1 MSTSNE
7 RETRETAAG
16 TRTEKATAGER
27 TRETTRS
34 GLSGLTFRRLFTDGV
49 THPFDSLEWELRTAA
64 ITNEKGEVF
73 FEQKDV
79 EVPKTWSMTAT
90 NIVAQKYFHGKPG
103 TAQRERSVKQ
113 LIGRV
118 VDTITGFGQK
128 NGYFRTAADRDTFS
142 DELAHIL
149 VNQAASFNSPVWF
162 NVGVEPKPQASA
174 CFINSVGDS
183 MQSILEL
190 AKTEGML
197 FKFGSGTGTN
207 LSSLRSSTES
217 LSSGGIASGPV
228 SFMKGFD
235 SFAGAIKS
243 GGKTR
248 RAAKMV
254 ILNVDHPDVEE
265 FILCKEREE
274 KKAWDLIDS
283 GWDGSFNGEVY
294 ANIAFQ
300 NANHSVRVT
309 DEFMRAAEAGGT
321 HTTKAVTSGEPMG
334 TYDAKALLLK
344 MAESAWVCGDPGMQY
359 DTLINK
365 WNPCKS
371 THRINAS
378 NPCVTGDTLV
388 ATADGWRRIDALVGR
403 TARVIGADGL
413 PHLVTR
419 VFPTGTKPV
428 LKLRTRAGYEV
439 RITGDH
445 KVFTLGRGDVPVN
458 ELKLGERLMLQGP
471 GFGRRALSESLALA
485 VGVAVGDGC
494 LTRSHTAG
502 HTQEIIILTMAP
514 EEAGILQK
522 IAGAVNEAKRT
533 LRVANASGRADD
545 VHVSAVPRSTSRL
558 SFSSKPVV
566 GLFTELAVLD
576 EGSAGK
582 RFTPAAFELDKPSLA
597 GVLRGLF
604 TADGT
609 VGNYGEKSQYVALDS
624 TSRELLRQ
632 TQLHLL
638 SFGIKA
644 KIYEGRRGGETE
656 AVLPDGRGGHAP
668 YPVREVAS
676 LRITRSSRVLF
687 EREIGFDA
695 SSPKAAAL
703 RALNADFGSYRDELS
718 DEVVS
723 IQPLGE
729 EQVFDLTED
738 ATQHFVANGFIVHNC
753 SEYMFID
760 DSACN
765 LASLNLM
772 KFARED
778 GGFEIEK
785 FQHAVD
791 VVFAAQEMLVDEASY
806 PTPAIE
812 KNSHAFRPIGLG
824 YANLGALLMFNGIP
838 YDSDQGRHYAA
849 AVTSLMHGQAYLMS
863 SKIAAEM
870 EPFASY
876 APNRDAFLEVIS
888 MHRDAAYTVEKS
900 GVPKDLYEAQRAVWD
915 LTLESGRQH
924 GFKNAQATVLA
935 PTGTIGFMMDCDT
948 TGVEP
953 DLALVKYKKLVG
965 GGTIKIVNQT
975 VPNALTRLG
984 YADDVMHA
992 IVQYIDEKGTI
1003 EGAPGLKSEHLPVFD
1018 CAFKALGG
1026 TRSIAPMG
1034 HVRMMSAVQPFLSGA
1049 ISKTVN
1055 MPNDATVEEIADV
1068 YMQGWKLGLKAIAIY
1083 RDGCKRTQ
1091 PLNTAASRND
1101 DAVKGGRD
1109 SRGNPTAGFPS
1120 PSAPSATA
1128 GAAALSPRRHKLP
1141 DERRAI
1147 THKFSVAGHEGYITV
1162 GLYEDGTPGE
1172 IFLTM
1177 AKEGSTISGLMDS
1190 FATAISLTLQY
1201 GVPLE
1206 ALVEKFSHMRF
1217 EPAGYTKNPEIPIAK
1232 SLVDY
1237 IFRWLAS
1244 KFLTPDLRERAGVVS
1259 REDPGLAATPKEF
1272 KNLGTLTPVAE
1283 AAAGPIAAAFQ
1294 AITGASARTEPTAA
1308 EGGPETRA
1316 IGFAVP
1322 APSYASRLAFENST
1336 DAPSCHECGSLMVR
1350 GGACYK
1356 CLNCG
1361 ATSGCS

>member
-1 MSTSNE
+1 MSDMN
-7 RETRETAAG
+7 TRETKAGAKPEPAG
-16 TRTEKATAGER
+16 TTASR
-27 TRETTRS
+27 TRA
-34 GLSGLTFRRLFTDGV
+34 GGLTFRRLYTDGV
-49 THPFDSLEWELRTAA
+49 TPPYDAIEWELRTAA

-79 EVPKTWSMTAT
+79 EVPKSWSMTAT
-90 NIVAQKYFHGKPG
+90 NIVAQKYFSGKPG
-103 TAQRERSVKQ
+103 TPQRERSVRQ

-118 VDTITGFGQK
+118 VETITGFGVK
-128 NGYFRTAADRDTFS
+128 GGYFRTAADRDAFS
-142 DELAHIL
+142 DELTHIL

-183 MQSILEL
+183 MSSILDL

-197 FKFGSGTGTN
+197 FKFGSGTGSN

-254 ILNVDHPDVEE
+254 ILNVDHPDIEE
-265 FILCKEREE
+265 FILCKEKEE
-274 KKAWDLIDS
+274 KKAWDLIDA

-294 ANIAFQ
+294 SNIAFQ

-309 DEFMRAAEAGGT
+309 DEFMGAVESGGT
-321 HTTKAVTSGEPMG
+321 HTTKAVTTGEPMG
-334 TYDAKALLLK
+334 TFDAKSLLVK

-365 WNPCKS
+365 WNPCKA

-378 NPCVTGDTLV
+378 NP
-388 ATADGWRRIDALVGR
+388 
-403 TARVIGADGL
+403 
-413 PHLVTR
+413 
-419 VFPTGTKPV
+419 
-428 LKLRTRAGYEV
+428 
-439 RITGDH
+439 
-445 KVFTLGRGDVPVN
+445 
-458 ELKLGERLMLQGP
+458 
-471 GFGRRALSESLALA
+471 
-485 VGVAVGDGC
+485 
-494 LTRSHTAG
+494 
-502 HTQEIIILTMAP
+502 
-514 EEAGILQK
+514 
-522 IAGAVNEAKRT
+522 
-533 LRVANASGRADD
+533 
-545 VHVSAVPRSTSRL
+545 
-558 SFSSKPVV
+558 
-566 GLFTELAVLD
+566 
-576 EGSAGK
+576 
-582 RFTPAAFELDKPSLA
+582 
-597 GVLRGLF
+597 
-604 TADGT
+604 
-609 VGNYGEKSQYVALDS
+609 
-624 TSRELLRQ
+624 
-632 TQLHLL
+632 
-638 SFGIKA
+638 
-644 KIYEGRRGGETE
+644 
-656 AVLPDGRGGHAP
+656 
-668 YPVREVAS
+668 
-676 LRITRSSRVLF
+676 
-687 EREIGFDA
+687 
-695 SSPKAAAL
+695 
-703 RALNADFGSYRDELS
+703 
-718 DEVVS
+718 
-723 IQPLGE
+723 
-729 EQVFDLTED
+729 
-738 ATQHFVANGFIVHNC
+738 C

-772 KFARED
+772 KFAQED
-778 GGFEIEK
+778 GGFDVEK
-785 FQHAVD
+785 FAHAVD
-791 VVFAAQEMLVDEASY
+791 VVFAAQEMLVSEASY

-812 KNSHAFRPIGLG
+812 RNSHDFRPIGLG
-824 YANLGALLMFNGIP
+824 YANLGALLMFNGLP
-838 YDSDQGRHYAA
+838 YDSEEGRRYAA
-849 AVTSLMHGQAYLMS
+849 AVTSLMHGQAYLTS
-863 SKIAAEM
+863 AKIASEM
-870 EPFASY
+870 GPFAMY
-876 APNRDAFLEVIS
+876 PPNRDAFLEVIS
-888 MHRDAAYTVEKS
+888 MHRDAAYGIAKT
-900 GVPKDLYEAQRAVWD
+900 GVPKDLWEAQRAVWD

-924 GFKNAQATVLA
+924 GYRNAQATVLA

-975 VPNALTRLG
+975 VPHALTRLG
-984 YADDVMHA
+984 YSQDEMHA
-992 IVQYIDEKGTI
+992 IVRSIDEKGTI

-1034 HVRMMSAVQPFLSGA
+1034 HIRMMAAVQPFLSGA

-1055 MPNDATVEEIADV
+1055 MPNDATVEDIADV

-1091 PLNTAASRND
+1091 PLNTSASKND
-1101 DAVKGGRD
+1101 DAVKGTRD
-1109 SRGNPTAGFPS
+1109 ARGNTIGP
-1120 PSAPSATA
+1120 AP
-1128 GAAALSPRRHKLP
+1128 AAVAPAPRRHKLP

-1147 THKFSVAGHEGYITV
+1147 THKFSVAGHEGYVTV
-1162 GLYEDGTPGE
+1162 GLYEDGMPGE

-1177 AKEGSTISGLMDS
+1177 AKEGSTISGLMDA

-1244 KFLTPDLRERAGVVS
+1244 KFLTADLKEKAGVIS
-1259 REDPGLAATPKEF
+1259 REEPGPATSGSGFKGATTLA
-1272 KNLGTLTPVAE
+1272 PVGE

-1294 AITGASARTEPTAA
+1294 AIQAIAGARPDAAPEAA
-1308 EGGPETRA
+1308 EPRA

-1322 APSYASRLAFENST
+1322 AVPASRGYLTFENSA

>member
-1 MSTSNE
+1 MSTSNG
-7 RETRETAAG
+7 RETRPAAAG
-16 TRTEKATAGER
+16 APSERAAASRRART
-27 TRETTRS
+27 

-49 THPFDSLEWELRTAA
+49 TPPFDALEWELRTAA

-79 EVPKTWSMTAT
+79 EVPKAWSMTAT
-90 NIVAQKYFHGKPG
+90 NIVAQKYFSGKLG
-103 TAQRERSVKQ
+103 TPQRERSVKQ

-183 MQSILEL
+183 MSSILDL

-197 FKFGSGTGTN
+197 FKFGSGTGSN

-309 DEFMRAAEAGGT
+309 DEFMRAVEAGGT
-321 HTTKAVTSGEPMG
+321 HTTKAVTTGEPMG
-334 TYDAKALLLK
+334 TFDAKALLMK

-359 DTLINK
+359 DTLINA
-365 WNPCKS
+365 WNPCKA

-378 NPCVTGDTLV
+378 NP
-388 ATADGWRRIDALVGR
+388 
-403 TARVIGADGL
+403 
-413 PHLVTR
+413 
-419 VFPTGTKPV
+419 
-428 LKLRTRAGYEV
+428 
-439 RITGDH
+439 
-445 KVFTLGRGDVPVN
+445 
-458 ELKLGERLMLQGP
+458 
-471 GFGRRALSESLALA
+471 
-485 VGVAVGDGC
+485 
-494 LTRSHTAG
+494 
-502 HTQEIIILTMAP
+502 
-514 EEAGILQK
+514 
-522 IAGAVNEAKRT
+522 
-533 LRVANASGRADD
+533 
-545 VHVSAVPRSTSRL
+545 
-558 SFSSKPVV
+558 
-566 GLFTELAVLD
+566 
-576 EGSAGK
+576 
-582 RFTPAAFELDKPSLA
+582 
-597 GVLRGLF
+597 
-604 TADGT
+604 
-609 VGNYGEKSQYVALDS
+609 
-624 TSRELLRQ
+624 
-632 TQLHLL
+632 
-638 SFGIKA
+638 
-644 KIYEGRRGGETE
+644 
-656 AVLPDGRGGHAP
+656 
-668 YPVREVAS
+668 
-676 LRITRSSRVLF
+676 
-687 EREIGFDA
+687 
-695 SSPKAAAL
+695 
-703 RALNADFGSYRDELS
+703 
-718 DEVVS
+718 
-723 IQPLGE
+723 
-729 EQVFDLTED
+729 
-738 ATQHFVANGFIVHNC
+738 C

-785 FQHAVD
+785 FQHAVE
-791 VVFAAQEMLVDEASY
+791 VVFAAQEMLVGEASY

-824 YANLGALLMFNGIP
+824 YANLGALLMFNGLP
-838 YDSDQGRHYAA
+838 YDSEEGRHYAA
-849 AVTSLMHGQAYLMS
+849 AVTSLMHGQAYLTS
-863 SKIAAEM
+863 AKIAAEM
-870 EPFASY
+870 GPFGAY
-876 APNRDAFLEVIS
+876 PPNRDAFLEVIS
-888 MHRDAAYTVEKS
+888 MHRDAAYAVEKS
-900 GVPKDLYEAQRAVWD
+900 GVPKDLHEAQLAVWD

-924 GFKNAQATVLA
+924 GFRNAQATVLA

-975 VPNALTRLG
+975 VPHALTRLG
-984 YADDVMHA
+984 YSDAEMHA
-992 IVQYIDEKGTI
+992 IVSFIDEKGTI
-1003 EGAPGLKSEHLPVFD
+1003 EGSPGLKSEHLPVFD

-1091 PLNTAASRND
+1091 PLNTAASKND
-1101 DAVKGGRD
+1101 DAVKGH
-1109 SRGNPTAGFPS
+1109 RGLRA
-1120 PSAPSATA
+1120 SAA
-1128 GAAALSPRRHKLP
+1128 GAGTPAAAPAASVAPDGTPRRHKLP

-1147 THKFSVAGHEGYITV
+1147 THKFSVGGHEGYITV

-1217 EPAGYTKNPEIPIAK
+1217 EPSGYTKNPEIPIAK

-1237 IFRWLAS
+1237 LFRWLAS
-1244 KFLTPDLRERAGVVS
+1244 KFLTADLKEKAGVIS
-1259 REDPGLAATPKEF
+1259 REERSPATAPADF
-1272 KNLGTLTPVAE
+1272 KNRGTSTPVAE
-1283 AAAGPIAAAFQ
+1283 ATAGPVLAASTALQALASAKAEAPAAA
-1294 AITGASARTEPTAA
+1294 EAA
-1308 EGGPETRA
+1308 EPRA

-1322 APSYASRLAFENST
+1322 APAHASKLTFENSA

-1350 GGACYK
+1350 SGACYK

>member
-1 MSTSNE
+1 MSNMN
-7 RETRETAAG
+7 TRATKAGATA
-16 TRTEKATAGER
+16 EKASGAPAGAGAH
-27 TRETTRS
+27 
-34 GLSGLTFRRLFTDGV
+34 GLAFRRLFTDGV
-49 THPFDSLEWELRTAA
+49 TPPFDAIEWELRTAA

-79 EVPKTWSMTAT
+79 EVPKAWSMTAT
-90 NIVAQKYFHGKPG
+90 NIVAQKYFSGKPG
-103 TAQRERSVKQ
+103 TPQRERSVRQ
-113 LIGRV
+113 LVGRV
-118 VDTITGFGQK
+118 VETITGFGVRG
-128 NGYFRTAADRDTFS
+128 GYFRTAADRDAFS
-142 DELAHIL
+142 DELTHIL

-183 MQSILEL
+183 MASILDL

-254 ILNVDHPDVEE
+254 ILNVEHPDIDE
-265 FILCKEREE
+265 FIVCKEKEE
-274 KKAWDLIDS
+274 KKAWDLIDA

-294 ANIAFQ
+294 SNIAFQ

-309 DEFMRAAEAGGT
+309 DAFMKAVESGGP
-321 HTTKAVTSGEPMG
+321 HTTKAVTTGEPMG
-334 TYDAKALLLK
+334 TFDAKALLMK

-365 WNPCKS
+365 WNPCKA

-378 NPCVTGDTLV
+378 NP
-388 ATADGWRRIDALVGR
+388 
-403 TARVIGADGL
+403 
-413 PHLVTR
+413 
-419 VFPTGTKPV
+419 
-428 LKLRTRAGYEV
+428 
-439 RITGDH
+439 
-445 KVFTLGRGDVPVN
+445 
-458 ELKLGERLMLQGP
+458 
-471 GFGRRALSESLALA
+471 
-485 VGVAVGDGC
+485 
-494 LTRSHTAG
+494 
-502 HTQEIIILTMAP
+502 
-514 EEAGILQK
+514 
-522 IAGAVNEAKRT
+522 
-533 LRVANASGRADD
+533 
-545 VHVSAVPRSTSRL
+545 
-558 SFSSKPVV
+558 
-566 GLFTELAVLD
+566 
-576 EGSAGK
+576 
-582 RFTPAAFELDKPSLA
+582 
-597 GVLRGLF
+597 
-604 TADGT
+604 
-609 VGNYGEKSQYVALDS
+609 
-624 TSRELLRQ
+624 
-632 TQLHLL
+632 
-638 SFGIKA
+638 
-644 KIYEGRRGGETE
+644 
-656 AVLPDGRGGHAP
+656 
-668 YPVREVAS
+668 
-676 LRITRSSRVLF
+676 
-687 EREIGFDA
+687 
-695 SSPKAAAL
+695 
-703 RALNADFGSYRDELS
+703 
-718 DEVVS
+718 
-723 IQPLGE
+723 
-729 EQVFDLTED
+729 
-738 ATQHFVANGFIVHNC
+738 C

-772 KFARED
+772 KFAKED
-778 GGFEIEK
+778 GGFDVES
-785 FQHAVD
+785 FAHAVD
-791 VVFAAQEMLVDEASY
+791 IVFAAQEMLVDEASY

-812 KNSHAFRPIGLG
+812 RNSHDFRPIGLG
-824 YANLGALLMFNGIP
+824 YANLGALLMYNGLP
-838 YDSDQGRHYAA
+838 YDSEEGRHYAA
-849 AVTSLMHGQAYLMS
+849 AVTSLMNGQAYLTS
-863 SKIAAEM
+863 SKIASELG
-870 EPFASY
+870 PFALY
-876 APNRDAFLEVIS
+876 PPNRDAFLEVIS
-888 MHRDAAYTVEKS
+888 MHRDAAYAVEKN
-900 GVPKDLYEAQRAVWD
+900 GVPKDLWEAQRAVWD
-915 LTLESGRQH
+915 LTLEAGRQH
-924 GFKNAQATVLA
+924 GYRNAQATVLA

-975 VPNALTRLG
+975 VPHALTRLG
-984 YADDVMHA
+984 YSDAEMHA
-992 IVQYIDEKGTI
+992 IVRHIDEKGTI
-1003 EGAPGLKSEHLPVFD
+1003 EGAPSLKAEHLPVFD

-1055 MPNDATVEEIADV
+1055 MPNDATIEEIADV
-1068 YMQGWKLGLKAIAIY
+1068 YMQGWKMGLKAIAIY

-1091 PLNTAASRND
+1091 PLNTSASKSD
-1101 DAVKGGRD
+1101 DGVKGTRD
-1109 SRGNPTAGFPS
+1109 ARGNS
-1120 PSAPSATA
+1120 IAPAP
-1128 GAAALSPRRHKLP
+1128 AAAPAPRRRKLP

-1162 GLYEDGTPGE
+1162 GLYEDGMPGE

-1177 AKEGSTISGLMDS
+1177 AKEGSTISGLMDA

-1217 EPAGYTKNPEIPIAK
+1217 EPAGYTKNPDIPIAK
-1232 SLVDY
+1232 SLIDY

-1244 KFLTPDLRERAGVVS
+1244 KFLTADLREKAGVVS
-1259 REDPGLAATPKEF
+1259 REEPGPATAPSGF
-1272 KNLGTLTPVAE
+1272 KAIAPLTPLAE
-1283 AAAGPIAAAFQ
+1283 ATGAPIAAAFQ
-1294 AITGASARTEPTAA
+1294 AIAGIKADAA
-1308 EGGPETRA
+1308 EPAEARP

-1322 APSYASRLAFENST
+1322 AAPPSKLAFENSA

-1350 GGACYK
+1350 SGACYK

>member
-1 MSTSNE
+1 MSSSNG
-7 RETRETAAG
+7 REKRPRVEEGQAEDAAAG
-16 TRTEKATAGER
+16 RPART
-27 TRETTRS
+27 
-34 GLSGLTFRRLFTDGV
+34 GLRGLTFRRLFTDGV
-49 THPFDSLEWELRTAA
+49 THPFDALEWELRTAA

-79 EVPKTWSMTAT
+79 EVPKAWSMTAT

-103 TAQRERSVKQ
+103 TPQRERSVKQ

-118 VDTITGFGQK
+118 VDAITGFGQK
-128 NGYFRTAADRDTFS
+128 NGYFRTAADRDAFS

-183 MQSILEL
+183 MSSILDL

-197 FKFGSGTGTN
+197 FKFGSGTGSN

-254 ILNVDHPDVEE
+254 ILNVDHPDIEE

-309 DEFMRAAEAGGT
+309 DEFMRAVEAGGT
-321 HTTKAVTSGEPMG
+321 HTTKAVTTGEPMG
-334 TYDAKALLLK
+334 TYDAKALLMK

-359 DTLINK
+359 DTLINT
-365 WNPCKS
+365 WNPCKA

-378 NPCVTGDTLV
+378 NP
-388 ATADGWRRIDALVGR
+388 
-403 TARVIGADGL
+403 
-413 PHLVTR
+413 
-419 VFPTGTKPV
+419 
-428 LKLRTRAGYEV
+428 
-439 RITGDH
+439 
-445 KVFTLGRGDVPVN
+445 
-458 ELKLGERLMLQGP
+458 
-471 GFGRRALSESLALA
+471 
-485 VGVAVGDGC
+485 
-494 LTRSHTAG
+494 
-502 HTQEIIILTMAP
+502 
-514 EEAGILQK
+514 
-522 IAGAVNEAKRT
+522 
-533 LRVANASGRADD
+533 
-545 VHVSAVPRSTSRL
+545 
-558 SFSSKPVV
+558 
-566 GLFTELAVLD
+566 
-576 EGSAGK
+576 
-582 RFTPAAFELDKPSLA
+582 
-597 GVLRGLF
+597 
-604 TADGT
+604 
-609 VGNYGEKSQYVALDS
+609 
-624 TSRELLRQ
+624 
-632 TQLHLL
+632 
-638 SFGIKA
+638 
-644 KIYEGRRGGETE
+644 
-656 AVLPDGRGGHAP
+656 
-668 YPVREVAS
+668 
-676 LRITRSSRVLF
+676 
-687 EREIGFDA
+687 
-695 SSPKAAAL
+695 
-703 RALNADFGSYRDELS
+703 
-718 DEVVS
+718 
-723 IQPLGE
+723 
-729 EQVFDLTED
+729 
-738 ATQHFVANGFIVHNC
+738 C

-785 FQHAVD
+785 FRHAVD
-791 VVFAAQEMLVDEASY
+791 VVFAAQEMLVGEASY

-824 YANLGALLMFNGIP
+824 YANLGALLMFNGLP
-838 YDSDQGRHYAA
+838 YDGDEGRHYAA
-849 AVTSLMHGQAYLMS
+849 AVTSLMHGQAYLTS
-863 SKIAAEM
+863 AKIAAEM
-870 EPFASY
+870 GPFAGY
-876 APNRDAFLEVIS
+876 PPNRDAFLEVIS
-888 MHRDAAYTVEKS
+888 MHRDAAYAVEKS
-900 GVPKDLYEAQRAVWD
+900 GVPKDLQEAQRAVWD

-924 GFKNAQATVLA
+924 GFRNAQATVLA

-984 YADDVMHA
+984 YSDAEMHA
-992 IVQYIDEKGTI
+992 IVTHIDEKGTI
-1003 EGAPGLKSEHLPVFD
+1003 EGAPSLKSEHLPVFD

-1101 DAVKGGRD
+1101 DAVKGH
-1109 SRGNPTAGFPS
+1109 RGLRAS
-1120 PSAPSATA
+1120 
-1128 GAAALSPRRHKLP
+1128 GAAAGTPAAAPAASAAPDGTPRRHKLP

-1147 THKFSVAGHEGYITV
+1147 THKFSVGRPRGLHHGWAVRGRHARRDLPHDGEGRLHDLRPHGLVRDRHLADPAVRGPAGGARREVQPHALRAVRLHEEPRDPDREEPRRLHLPLARVEIPDGGPQGESGRHLARGEGPRSGRRQESGDADARLGGRRRPRPRGRRGAPGAREREGGRADGRGSGRAAGHRV
-1162 GLYEDGTPGE
+1162 RR
-1172 IFLTM
+1172 
-1177 AKEGSTISGLMDS
+1177 SG
-1190 FATAISLTLQY
+1190 ARRT
-1201 GVPLE
+1201 
-1206 ALVEKFSHMRF
+1206 
-1217 EPAGYTKNPEIPIAK
+1217 
-1232 SLVDY
+1232 
-1237 IFRWLAS
+1237 
-1244 KFLTPDLRERAGVVS
+1244 RAGS
-1259 REDPGLAATPKEF
+1259 RSRTARTPRAATS
-1272 KNLGTLTPVAE
+1272 
-1283 AAAGPIAAAFQ
+1283 AAASWCAAA
-1294 AITGASARTEPTAA
+1294 P
-1308 EGGPETRA
+1308 
-1316 IGFAVP
+1316 
-1322 APSYASRLAFENST
+1322 
-1336 DAPSCHECGSLMVR
+1336 
-1350 GGACYK
+1350 
-1356 CLNCG
+1356 
-1361 ATSGCS
+1361 ATSA